1 MKTIARICLL
11 LALAFPAL
19 CLGDEGDSSK
29 PMFLVA
35 RAELP
40 DPNFHN
46 TVVLL
51 TRHGPGGAI
60 GLIINRPTDIL
71 LSKALPDF
79 KKLSGLEDKLFF
91 GGPVARKTVVYI
103 FRSPLPRPD
112 SAEIVPGVWIGS
124 GTELLQELLDRDKP
138 TEGLRVF
145 AGLAGWAPGQLEAE
159 IERGDWRRIPADEKS
174 LLAAKPESLWP
185 ELYRK
190 AFATMARNEEMVPAR

>member
-1 MKTIARICLL
+1 MRSIARIFVL
-11 LALAFPAL
+11 LALALPAL

-60 GLIINRPTDIL
+60 GLIVNRPTDIL

-79 KKLSGLEDKLFF
+79 KKLSGVEDKLFF
-91 GGPVARKTVVYI
+91 GGPVARETVVFI
-103 FRSPLPRPD
+103 FRSPLPRAD
-112 SAEIVPGVWIGS
+112 SAEILPGVRIGS
-124 GTELLQELLDRDKP
+124 GTDLLRELLDRDKP

-174 LLAAKPESLWP
+174 LLATKPESLWA
-185 ELYRK
+185 ELYRR
-190 AFATMARNEEMVPAR
+190 AFATMARNDVPAPAH